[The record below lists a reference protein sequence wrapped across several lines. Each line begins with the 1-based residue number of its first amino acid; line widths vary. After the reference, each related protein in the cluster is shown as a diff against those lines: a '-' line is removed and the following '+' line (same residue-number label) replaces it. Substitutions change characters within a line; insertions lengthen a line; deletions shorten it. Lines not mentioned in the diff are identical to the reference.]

1 MTQDIARDT
10 CRSMSAD
17 LPVIV
22 DDATREWAFK
32 WAVYNNYPY
41 YMFWVSNHSIGRI
54 MDPSANISDLF
65 NQSYNSGEL
74 ELPTAQ
80 EFADF
85 QAMQRRLRN
94 LGGEA
99 ALVNEIGPTECSYFR
114 MGYTNHIMTHHCIPM
129 KVVAKISQI
138 IYQIQL

>member
-1 MTQDIARDT
+1 
-10 CRSMSAD
+10 MSAD
-17 LPVIV
+17 LPVII

-41 YMFWVSNHSIGRI
+41 YMFWVSNHSIGRT

-94 LGGEA
+94 LGGDA

-114 MGYTNHIMTHHCIPM
+114 MGYINHIMTH
-129 KVVAKISQI
+129 
-138 IYQIQL
+138 L